1 MIFLFFEVYSQSF
14 ALSVNIHLRTLP
26 SMAGMILRWKMSENQ
41 KRYAFAGIII
51 EDRVVAP
58 EVQKILSEYSSL
70 ISGRM
75 GIPNLEDGKLS
86 IITII
91 LHATTDEI
99 GALSGKI
106 GRLDGVSI
114 KTGISKV

>member
-1 MIFLFFEVYSQSF
+1 MIS
-14 ALSVNIHLRTLP
+14 LP
-26 SMAGMILRWKMSENQ
+26 PKHMEDRMSDQ
-41 KRYAFAGIII
+41 TRRYAFAGIII
-51 EDRVVAP
+51 ENRETAASA
-58 EVQKILSEYSSL
+58 VQKILSEYSSV

-86 IITII
+86 IITVI

-106 GRLDGVSI
+106 GRIPGVSI
-114 KTGISKV
+114 KTGISKS

>member
-1 MIFLFFEVYSQSF
+1 
-14 ALSVNIHLRTLP
+14 
-26 SMAGMILRWKMSENQ
+26 MSDQ
-41 KRYAFAGIII
+41 KQRYAFAGIII
-51 EDRVVAP
+51 EDREKAAAS
-58 EVQKILSEYSSL
+58 VQKILSEYSSL

-75 GIPNLEDGKLS
+75 GIPNLEDGNLS

-106 GRLDGVSI
+106 GRIPGVSI
-114 KTGISKV
+114 KTGISKI

>member
-1 MIFLFFEVYSQSF
+1 
-14 ALSVNIHLRTLP
+14 
-26 SMAGMILRWKMSENQ
+26 MSEQ
-41 KRYAFAGIII
+41 KRRYAFAGIII
-51 EDRVVAP
+51 ENRERSASD
-58 EVQKILSEYSSL
+58 VQKILSEYSSI

-75 GIPNLEDGKLS
+75 GIPNLENGALS

-106 GRLDGVSI
+106 GSIPGVSI
-114 KTGISKV
+114 KTGISKS